1 MFRRFFKALALL
13 LAVVLAFAFARTLRS
28 RPVEE
33 PVSRVSFAVDGTGAV
48 ERFQGALRFQT
59 ISTADGPSDP
69 AAFLALHDFL
79 KEKYPLVHKT
89 LSRETVGGLSLVYRW
104 PGRDPKK
111 APIILMG
118 HIDVVPIAPGTEGS
132 WHKPPFAAA
141 IEGDWLYGRGSIDDK
156 STVIAALE
164 AVEQLLAEGFVP
176 DRTIILQFGHDEEA
190 GGRAGAKLIVDKLIA
205 EGVKPALVIDEGG
218 AMTSGKAL
226 GAGPVIAVVGVAEK
240 GAVSLELSVS
250 GDGGHSSTPPSTTHI
265 GRLAKAVATLEA
277 NPFPA
282 RIDGVAEAMFEHA
295 APYLQFGPR
304 FAMANLWL
312 TRPLITRVL
321 LSRSLTA
328 SMLRTTTAPT
338 IFNAGNKDNVLPP
351 TARAVVNFRIKP
363 GETVTSVTEH
373 VRTLI
378 ADPEV
383 KVSVLGFSSDP
394 SPVSTIDGPAFAA
407 IRQTIRETLGDAP
420 PPVLPFLV
428 MGGTDARYWSRQS
441 NVAYRFSPF
450 LMEEDATKRAH
461 GTDERLS
468 ITSFVK
474 GIRFYVQLIK
484 NAQTLP

>member
-1 MFRRFFKALALL
+1 MFRRLFRPLALL
-13 LAVVLAFAFARTLRS
+13 LAIVLAFAFARTLRS
-28 RPVEE
+28 RPPEDA
-33 PVSRVSFAVDGTGAV
+33 VSRVSFAVDGTGAV
-48 ERFQGALRFQT
+48 ERFQGALRFPT

-69 AAFLALHDFL
+69 AVFLALHDFL

-89 LSRETVGGLSLVYRW
+89 LTRETVGDLSLVYRW
-104 PGRDPKK
+104 AGRDLKR

-118 HIDVVPIAPGTEGS
+118 HLDVVPIAPGTEGS
-132 WHKPPFAAA
+132 WHKPPFEAA
-141 IEGDWLYGRGSIDDK
+141 IEDDWLYARGSIDDK
-156 STVIAALE
+156 STVIAVLE

-176 DRTIILQFGHDEEA
+176 DRTVILQFGHDEEA
-190 GGRAGAKLIVDKLIA
+190 GGRAGAKLIVDKLVA

-265 GRLAKAVATLEA
+265 GRLARAVATLEA

-295 APYLQFGPR
+295 APYLPFGPR

-321 LSRSLTA
+321 LGRPLTA

-373 VRTLI
+373 ARSLI

-407 IRQTIRETLGDAP
+407 IRRTIRETLGDAP

-441 NVAYRFSPF
+441 SVAYRFSPF

-468 ITSFVK
+468 IASFVK
-474 GIRFYVQLIK
+474 GIRFYAQLIK
-484 NAQTLP
+484 NAQALP

>member
-1 MFRRFFKALALL
+1 MFRRLFKPLALL
-13 LAVVLAFAFARTLRS
+13 LAIVLAFAFARTIRS

-33 PVSRVSFAVDGTGAV
+33 PVSRVAFAVDGTGAV
-48 ERFQGALRFQT
+48 ERFQGALRFET

-69 AAFLALHDFL
+69 AAFVALHDFL

-89 LSRETVGGLSLVYRW
+89 LTRETVGGLSLIYRW

-132 WHKPPFAAA
+132 WHKRPFEAAV
-141 IEGDWLYGRGSIDDK
+141 EGDWLYGRGSIDDK
-156 STVIAALE
+156 STVIAVLE

-176 DRTIILQFGHDEEA
+176 DRAIILQFGHDEEA
-190 GGRAGAKLIVDKLIA
+190 GGRAGAKLIVDKLVA

-265 GRLAKAVATLEA
+265 GRLARAVATLEA

-295 APYLQFGPR
+295 APYLPFGPR
-304 FAMANLWL
+304 FAMSNLWL

-338 IFNAGNKDNVLPP
+338 IFNAGTKDNVLPP

-363 GETVTSVTEH
+363 GETVASVTDH
-373 VRTLI
+373 VRALI

-383 KVSVLGFSSDP
+383 KVSALGFSSDP
-394 SPVSTIDGPAFAA
+394 SPVSSIDGPAFGA
-407 IRQTIRETLGDAP
+407 IRRTIRETLGDAP

-441 NVAYRFSPF
+441 SVAYRFSPF
-450 LMEEDATKRAH
+450 LMEEDATRRAH

-474 GIRFYVQLIK
+474 GIRFYVQLIR
-484 NAQTLP
+484 NAQALP

>member
-1 MFRRFFKALALL
+1 MFRRFFRAVALVAALVLALALTR
-13 LAVVLAFAFARTLRS
+13 ALRS
-28 RPVEE
+28 RPADE
-33 PVSRVSFAVDGTGAV
+33 PVSRVSFPVDAKGAV

-69 AAFLALHDFL
+69 AAFLALHEFL
-79 KEKYPLVHKT
+79 KEKYPLTHKT
-89 LSRETVGGLSLVYRW
+89 LTRETVGDLSLLYRW

-111 APIILMG
+111 PPIILMG

-132 WHKPPFAAA
+132 WHKPPFEAA

-156 STVIAALE
+156 STVIAVLE

-176 DRTIILQFGHDEEA
+176 DRTVILQFGHDEEA
-190 GGRAGAKLIVDKLIA
+190 GGRAGAKLIVEKLVA

-226 GAGPVIAVVGVAEK
+226 GAGPVVAVVGVAEK

-250 GDGGHSSTPPSTTHI
+250 GDGGHSSTPPATTHI
-265 GRLAKAVATLEA
+265 GRLARAVAKLEA

-295 APYLQFGPR
+295 APYLPFGPR
-304 FAMANLWL
+304 FALANLWL

-321 LSRSLTA
+321 LGKPLTA

-363 GETVTSVTEH
+363 GETVQSVAAHARE
-373 VRTLI
+373 LI

-394 SPVSTIDGPAFAA
+394 SPVSAIDGPAFGLV
-407 IRQTIRETLGDAP
+407 RRTIRETLGAEP

-441 NVAYRFSPF
+441 NAAYRFSPF
-450 LMEEDATKRAH
+450 LMEEDVTKRAH

-468 ITSFVK
+468 VDGFVK
-474 GIRFYVQLIK
+474 GIRFYAQLIR
-484 NAQTLP
+484 NAQALP

>member
-1 MFRRFFKALALL
+1 MRRLFAVLGSS
-13 LAVVLAFAFARTLRS
+13 LAVVLGFAAARTLQT
-28 RPVEE
+28 RPSDE
-33 PVSRVSFAVDGTGAV
+33 PVTRVSFAVDSKGAV
-48 ERFQGALRFQT
+48 ERFQGALRFET

-79 KEKYPLVHKT
+79 KEKYPLTHKT
-89 LSRETVGGLSLVYRW
+89 LTRETVGDLSLLYRW

-111 APIILMG
+111 APVILMG

-132 WHKPPFAAA
+132 WHKPPFEAA

-156 STVIAALE
+156 STVIAVLE
-164 AVEQLLAEGFVP
+164 AVEQLLAEGFTP
-176 DRTIILQFGHDEEA
+176 DRTVILQFGHDEEA
-190 GGRAGAKLIVDKLIA
+190 GGRAGAKVTVEKLVA

-226 GAGPVIAVVGVAEK
+226 GAGPIVAVVGVGEK

-250 GDGGHSSTPPSTTHI
+250 GDGGHSSTPPATTHI
-265 GRLAKAVATLEA
+265 GRLARAVAKLEA

-282 RIDGVAEAMFEHA
+282 SIDGVAEAMFEHA
-295 APYLQFGPR
+295 APYLAFGPR

-312 TRPLITRVL
+312 TRPLLTRML
-321 LSRSLTA
+321 IGRPLTA

-363 GETVTSVTEH
+363 GETVISVTEH
-373 VRTLI
+373 ARALI

-394 SPVSTIDGPAFAA
+394 SPVSAIDGPAFGA
-407 IRQTIRETLGDAP
+407 IRRTIRETLGDEP

-441 NVAYRFSPF
+441 NAAYRFSPF
-450 LMEEDATKRAH
+450 LMEEDAPKRAH
-461 GTDERLS
+461 GTDERIS
-468 ITSFVK
+468 IDSFVK
-474 GIRFYVQLIK
+474 GIRFYVQLIR